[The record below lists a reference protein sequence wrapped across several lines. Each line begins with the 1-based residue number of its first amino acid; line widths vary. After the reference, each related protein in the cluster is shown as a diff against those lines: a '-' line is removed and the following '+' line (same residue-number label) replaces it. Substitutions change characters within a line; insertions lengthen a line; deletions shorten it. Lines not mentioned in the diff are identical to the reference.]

1 MKKIILTLLAMAC
14 ALGASAAGDW
24 KETLGKVKDLSGDTG
39 IAGFARK
46 EAPAYITGE
55 FAEKDCAPKP
65 DFEKP
70 LGDPADYANKNGFWV
85 LTDEQAAKLST
96 ACWIS

>member
-1 MKKIILTLLAMAC
+1 MKKIILTLFAMAC

-46 EAPAYITGE
+46 EAPAYITGN
-55 FAEKDCAPKP
+55 FAEADRAPVPDMTKP
-65 DFEKP
+65 RV
-70 LGDPADYANKNGFWV
+70 GANVGANRNGYWMWAD
-85 LTDEQAAKLST
+85 S
-96 ACWIS
+96 S